1 MPTAPGD
8 GTVLVVEDHALFAET
23 LAITLRLEGYDV
35 RRPTLTRELDLL
47 ALAERLRPRV
57 ALVDLD
63 LGEYGDGTRLIA
75 PLTRDGTDV
84 VVVTASVDRAEWG
97 GCLHWGARAVLC
109 KNAPL
114 ETMTATVRRLFLGLP
129 VLSRIERDALLEEW
143 RRGRQAD
150 EMLRSRFSRLTHR
163 ERQVLGDL
171 VDGHSVHD
179 IAASDVVSEATVRTQ
194 VKSILAKLEVS
205 SQLAAVGLAHR
216 VDWYGGR
223 RPHVT
228 RVEPGGT

>member
-1 MPTAPGD
+1 MPAAPLD
-8 GTVLVVEDHALFAET
+8 ETVLVVEDHALFAET

-35 RRPTLTRELDLL
+35 RRPTLRRDLDLL
-47 ALAERLRPRV
+47 ALADRMRPRV
-57 ALVDLD
+57 ALLDLD
-63 LGEYGDGTRLIA
+63 LGEFGDGTELIA
-75 PLTRDGTDV
+75 PLTSGGTDV

-97 GCLHWGARAVLC
+97 GCLQRGARTVLC

-114 ETMTATVRRLFLGLP
+114 ETMSATVRRLFLGLP
-129 VLSRIERDALLEEW
+129 VLGRLERDALLDEW

-150 EMLRSRFSRLTHR
+150 EVLRDRFARLTHR

-171 VDGHSVHD
+171 VDGHGVHD
-179 IAASDVVSEATVRTQ
+179 IATTDVVSEATVRTQ

-216 VDWYGGR
+216 VGWGDRR

-228 RVEPGGT
+228 QAEPGGT